1 MAFSSDSDL
10 TAIQPDILSLGIS
23 SFSGEH
29 AKAESDIKRELRNK
43 WWSRTGRAGEMDAA
57 QLVDAQWTRANAY
70 LVMWKYALPQL
81 SNWVGDDRF
90 LNMINFYRDLYNQEM
105 QAVLTDGV
113 EYDFNDDGTIQDS
126 EKDLF
131 IVARLNR

>member
-1 MAFSSDSDL
+1 MAFSTDSDL

-23 SFSGEH
+23 AFTSEH
-29 AKAESDIKRELRNK
+29 AKAESDIKRELRNR
-43 WWSRTGRAGEMDAA
+43 WWSRTGRSGEM
-57 QLVDAQWTRANAY
+57 VDAQLTDSQWTRCNAY

-90 LNMINFYRDLYNQEM
+90 LNMINFYRDLYNQEFE
-105 QAVLTDGV
+105 AVLADGV
-113 EYDFNDDGTIQDS
+113 EYDFNDDGVIEDS

-131 IVARLNR
+131 ISGRLNR